1 MDCVSCEKC
10 RAWGKLEMLG
20 LGTAIKLLLMPN
32 HILSDVSIEPQY
44 LLSRQEIVALF
55 NLLNQLAKSV
65 QFASHATEKELNYKI
80 NEAVQMGKLSVGY
93 LMAAAMVG
101 VVVVKFLS
109 KVRRYFGK
117 RAKKE

>member
-1 MDCVSCEKC
+1 MLQNNLGADHYYDKASVNEKAVLFKQFRDRFKNITRIMDCVSCEKC

-65 QFASHATEKELNYKI
+65 Q
-80 NEAVQMGKLSVGY
+80 
-93 LMAAAMVG
+93 
-101 VVVVKFLS
+101 
-109 KVRRYFGK
+109 
-117 RAKKE
+117 